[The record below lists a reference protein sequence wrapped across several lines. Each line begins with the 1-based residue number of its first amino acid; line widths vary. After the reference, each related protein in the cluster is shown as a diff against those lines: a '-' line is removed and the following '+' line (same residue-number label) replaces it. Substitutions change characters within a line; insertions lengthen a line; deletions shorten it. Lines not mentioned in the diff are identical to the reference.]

1 MTPAGKLPQ
10 QPWMAAPALRA
21 VMAALAARGGT
32 ARYVGGCVRNAL
44 LGREV
49 KEIDIA
55 SADAPTAVIE
65 LLAAAGIKAI
75 PTGIEHG
82 TITAVAHGVPFEI
95 TTLRRDVETMG
106 RKAVVAFTDD
116 WAADAARRDF
126 TMNAIYCDADG
137 TLYDP
142 TDGLADARAGRV
154 RFVGAAEQRIQ
165 EDYLRILRFFRI
177 YAHYGRPPADVA
189 ALRACRQHAKGL
201 AILSVERIAHELLRL
216 LAAPD
221 PATVLTL
228 MSEYE
233 VLAQV
238 LPEATDIDRLRA
250 LARVDGADPL
260 PLRRLAAVLGL
271 DVAKAERVATRL
283 KLSSRARAR
292 LAAAA
297 SGAFGQEPNAATQ
310 RNNLYLFGAES
321 FIDQVYL
328 RWAEAGGRP
337 AQAAFAALI
346 EDARSYVR
354 PVFPLTGDDVLALGV
369 ERGPRVGELLGL
381 VERWWVEGGFAA
393 SRPECVARLRALTKT
408 ERS

>member
-10 QPWMAAPALRA
+10 QVWMTAPATRA
-21 VMAALAARGGT
+21 VMSALAAKGGT
-32 ARYVGGCVRNAL
+32 ARVVGGCVRNAL
-44 LGREV
+44 LNLRQMAEV
-49 KEIDIA
+49 DIA
-55 SADAPTAVIE
+55 SADAPATVIE
-65 LLAAAGIKAI
+65 LLTAANLKAI

-82 TITAVAHGVPFEI
+82 TVTAVALGVSFQI

-142 TDGLADARAGRV
+142 ADGLADARAGRV
-154 RFVGAAEQRIQ
+154 RFVGEPGERIQ

-177 YAHYGRPPADVA
+177 YAHYGHPPADVA

-201 AILSVERIAHELLRL
+201 AILSVERVAHELLRL
-216 LAAPD
+216 LGASD

-228 MSEYE
+228 MAEYE
-233 VLAQV
+233 VLQHV

-250 LARVDGADPL
+250 LVRIDGADPL

-283 KLSSRARAR
+283 KLSSRERVR
-292 LAAAA
+292 LVAAA
-297 SGAFGQEPNAATQ
+297 SGAFGHEPDAATV
-310 RNNLYLFGAES
+310 RNNLYLYGAEA
-321 FIDQVYL
+321 FTDQAYL
-328 RWAEAGGRP
+328 RWAESGGRP
-337 AQAAFAALI
+337 TDTLFATLI
-346 EDARSYVR
+346 ERARTYVR
-354 PVFPLTGDDVLALGV
+354 PVFPLTGDDVLALGI
-369 ERGPRVGELLGL
+369 ERGPRVGELLSL
-381 VERWWVEGGFAA
+381 VEKWWMEGGFAA
-393 SRPECVARLRALTKT
+393 GRDACLAKLT
-408 ERS
+408 ERAER

>member
-1 MTPAGKLPQ
+1 MTPSGKLPQ

-32 ARYVGGCVRNAL
+32 ARFVGGCVRNAL

-55 SADAPTAVIE
+55 SADAPPMLIE
-65 LLAAAGIKAI
+65 LLTAAGLKAI

-82 TITAVAHGVPFEI
+82 TITAVALGVPFEI

-154 RFVGAAEQRIQ
+154 RFVGAPEQRIQ
-165 EDYLRILRFFRI
+165 EDCLRILRFFRI

-201 AILSVERIAHELLRL
+201 AILSVERVAHELLRL
-216 LAAPD
+216 LGASD

-233 VLAQV
+233 VLAHV

-250 LARVDGADPL
+250 LARIDVADPL

-271 DVAKAERVATRL
+271 DVAKAERVAARL
-283 KLSSRARAR
+283 KLSSRDRVR
-292 LAAAA
+292 LIAAA
-297 SGAFGQEPNAATQ
+297 SGAFGHDPDAATV
-310 RNNLYLFGAES
+310 RNNLYLYGPEA

-337 AQAAFAALI
+337 AQAPFAVLI
-346 EDARSYVR
+346 EQARTYVR
-354 PVFPLTGDDVLALGV
+354 PPVPLTGAAT
-369 ERGPRVGELLGL
+369 RVSHQVGSGQFHH
-381 VERWWVEGGFAA
+381 GGKRNAGCGRVRV
-393 SRPECVARLRALTKT
+393 SDH
-408 ERS
+408 